1 MTRLSRKLLA
11 LLAAVFLGAC
21 GAATPEVSREQL
33 GAPSPSAVATALPTA
48 RPSPTPPIPDSG
60 WQVIGPGLE
69 QRTLNLISDEDEW
82 LENVTLLR
90 LEPARFRFDVHYQ
103 PDDPLDLVGWQAQ
116 TGALMVVNGGFF
128 TESYQATGLIVV
140 NGDAS
145 GVSYEGF
152 GGMFA
157 VTEQGPEVRWLLAQ
171 PYDPQEPLR
180 AALQSFPMLLTPGGV
195 VAVSEEDGQRARRTV
210 VARDR
215 QQRLLFLLFNR
226 GHFTLHELSRF
237 LADSDLELDVAL
249 NLDGG
254 ASSGLYMAQPAFYA
268 PAYSLLPVVITVHD
282 RP

>member
-1 MTRLSRKLLA
+1 MTRLFCRFPA
-11 LLAAVFLGAC
+11 LLAAVFLVAC
-21 GAATPEVSREQL
+21 GAVAPDVSVEQL

-48 RPSPTPPIPDSG
+48 RPSPTPPVPDSG
-60 WQVIGPGLE
+60 WQELRPGLE
-69 QRTLNLISDEDEW
+69 QRTINLISDEGEW

-90 LEPARFRFDVHYQ
+90 LEPARFRFDVRYQ
-103 PDDPLDLVGWQAQ
+103 PDDPLDLLGWQAQ

-140 NGDAS
+140 DGDAS

-157 VTEQGPEVRWLLAQ
+157 VTQQGPEVRWLPAQ
-171 PYDPQEPLR
+171 PYDPQEPLH

-195 VAVSEEDGQRARRTV
+195 VAVNEEDGKRARRTV

-215 QQRLLFLLFNR
+215 QQRLLVMLFNR

-254 ASSGLYMAQPAFYA
+254 ASSGLYMAQPALYA
-268 PAYSLLPVVITVHD
+268 PAFSLLPVVITVHD